1 MFRPRA
7 VAGAAV
13 CILGFSLT
21 FSKALYAQG
30 LLASPDPEAGSSS
43 TNSLNVPAQPAR
55 CDSEPVGAAFR
66 VSPAKAPSDGRSASA
81 SDSASPA
88 PCISQ
93 LPASAMKKVCA
104 LRGLTDGGCSALE
117 DPPGVRLLALGKP
130 GSTIARARAMVLGI
144 LQSENACSAWYRE
157 KDPDP
162 AGTFQTLEFDVDTR
176 GPSYIVESDFNPSL
190 GLYWHPYVAMS
201 AENAGPGA
209 TIKLN
214 ANGAF
219 FHSDAAVRRSSREG
233 GPTRAGGIRELKID
247 SYVGDTLP
255 AQITA
260 LLHELGHITGRIPP
274 DPDKT
279 DGMSGR
285 NTAEVLRNCRA
296 EVESAAQHPLRLA
309 SR

>member
-1 MFRPRA
+1 MFCARS

-13 CILGFSLT
+13 CVLVFFLSLPK
-21 FSKALYAQG
+21 SAYSQNLI
-30 LLASPDPEAGSSS
+30 ASAKVEASV
-43 TNSLNVPAQPAR
+43 NSLSLNAPVLPPP
-55 CDSEPVGAAFR
+55 CHNEPV
-66 VSPAKAPSDGRSASA
+66 SASTVAPAAKTPVPSRLVNA
-81 SDSASPA
+81 SDSPAPA
-88 PCISQ
+88 PCITQ
-93 LPASAMKKVCA
+93 LPASVLKNVCV
-104 LRGLTDGGCSALE
+104 LRGLADSGCSALE
-117 DPPGVRLLALGKP
+117 DPAGVRLLSLGKP
-130 GSTIARARAMVLGI
+130 GLAIARARAMVLGI
-144 LQSENACSAWYRE
+144 LQTENACSAWYRE

-162 AGTFQTLEFDVDTR
+162 PATFQTLEFDLDTK
-176 GPSYIVESDFNPSL
+176 GPTYILESDFNPAL
-190 GLYWHPYVAMS
+190 GLFWHPYVAMS

-219 FHSDAAVRRSSREG
+219 FHSDAAVRRSSSEG

-247 SYVGDTLP
+247 SYIGDTIP

-285 NTAEVLRNCRA
+285 NTSEVLRFCRA
-296 EVESAAQHPLRLA
+296 EVESAAKHPLRVA